1 MWADTLAQGKYIIS
15 QLKMIHTKEW
25 KDILAL
31 EEIILVKCPYY
42 PKKTINLMQS
52 IPNTHDIFH
61 RTRKHN
67 SNIYMEPQKT

>member
-1 MWADTLAQGKYIIS
+1 MWAATFAQGKYIIS
-15 QLKMIHTKEW
+15 QLKMIHTKKW

-31 EEIILVKCPYY
+31 EEIILVKCPYH
-42 PKKTINLMQS
+42 PKKPINLMQS
-52 IPNTHDIFH
+52 LPNTHDIFH